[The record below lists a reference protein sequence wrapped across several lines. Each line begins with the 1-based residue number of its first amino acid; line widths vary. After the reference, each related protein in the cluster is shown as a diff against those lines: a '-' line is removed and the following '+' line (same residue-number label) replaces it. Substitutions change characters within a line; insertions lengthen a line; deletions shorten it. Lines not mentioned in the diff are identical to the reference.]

1 MRSANHAKKANA
13 TTLAAIVQFAVRR
26 CGSLHEAGRR
36 TRVSRAAIA
45 SICNGKTQLPRRTT
59 LRKIAPHTVNDS
71 TNQPYS
77 WLDLETIA
85 QTSLGESALEVLSS
99 TASSSQSGK
108 QQQLEEM
115 QPVLEELRGSI
126 HELAVVLKTIS
137 NTLSSRP
144 FISFGKPDNNTST
157 SSAKQPT
164 LGERC
169 EERKPTFQEQ
179 SWLALAI
186 ADEDALKSLVLG
198 CEPPAVSATAESRIQ
213 KIVAQV
219 GVPVQYPQAADAVV
233 TVYIQEDLTTTGI
246 SCQKILVVAQN
257 ENQGFGET
265 LKQINY
271 FRQELNCDKVILTAE
286 TVPKFEIEG
295 FVNQGISVLMVSR
308 EYKG

>member
-1 MRSANHAKKANA
+1 MQFV
-13 TTLAAIVQFAVRR
+13 VQQ
-26 CGSLHEAGRR
+26 CGSLHKAERQTG
-36 TRVSRAAIA
+36 VSRAAIA
-45 SICNGKTQLPRRTT
+45 SICNDTTRLPRRTT
-59 LRKIAPHTVNDS
+59 LRKIAPYTVNEV
-71 TNQPYS
+71 THQPYS

-85 QTSLGESALEVLSS
+85 QTRVTEPAPEILNP
-99 TASSSQSGK
+99 TASSNQSGK
-108 QQQLEEM
+108 HQQLEER

-126 HELAVVLKTIS
+126 YELAVALKTIS

-144 FISFGKPDNNTST
+144 FISLGKPDNNTST
-157 SSAKQPT
+157 SSTKQPA

-246 SCQKILVVAQN
+246 FCQKILVVAQK
-257 ENQGFGET
+257 ENQSFGET
-265 LKQINY
+265 LKRINY
-271 FRQELNCDKVILTAE
+271 FQHELSCDKVILTAK
-286 TVPKFEIEG
+286 TVSKFEIKG
-295 FVNQGISVLMVSR
+295 FVNQGISVLMVGKQYTS
-308 EYKG
+308 